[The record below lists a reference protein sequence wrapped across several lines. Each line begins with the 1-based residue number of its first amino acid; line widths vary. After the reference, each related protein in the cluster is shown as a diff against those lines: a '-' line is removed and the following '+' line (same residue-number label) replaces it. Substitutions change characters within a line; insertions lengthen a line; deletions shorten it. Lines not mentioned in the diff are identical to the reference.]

1 MSRVVTALVAT
12 LVTLLCIEI
21 ALRVIGF
28 DPLADIRSGRGAM
41 LRVSANPD
49 LQYDLTP
56 GASGLAWET
65 QVSVNSAGFRGPE
78 VSLQKRQYRIEVLGD
93 SIAFGSSLPA
103 GTEFPAQLGRLLEGR
118 AEVLNMAV
126 SGYDTLQEDALFETK
141 GRGYDPDL
149 VVVTYCLN
157 DTGVANTNLYYVKLL
172 QWYGTTR
179 LTALRTFQF
188 LMVRIDRIMMGQYL
202 RWANRPAVFRR
213 IYRDRID
220 PIGADERDLRSL
232 MREAGAVGHFPS
244 DWYATDDRVGRLRY
258 AFRRLRSLVGA
269 GGHTRVLVLIVPW
282 LAQHGDAYPH
292 TAAHRIVA
300 HEAERVGFDV
310 LDLTAPF
317 MARGIVGLRVSQNDP
332 CHPNPEGHHI
342 MAEAVARYVTALR
355 AGTSDGTDR
364 GAQDTDG
371 LRVPQRSPD
380 VPVHG

>member
-1 MSRVVTALVAT
+1 VSRIVTAIVAT
-12 LVTLLCIEI
+12 LVTLSGIEI
-21 ALRVIGF
+21 ALRVVSY

-41 LRVSANPD
+41 LRLSANPD
-49 LQYDLTP
+49 VQYELTP
-56 GASGLAWET
+56 GASGFAWDT
-65 QVSVNSAGFRGPE
+65 QVSINSAGFRGPE
-78 VSLQKRQYRIEVLGD
+78 VSLVKRQYRIEVLGD

-118 AEVLNMAV
+118 AEVLNLAV
-126 SGYDTLQEDALFETK
+126 SGYDTLQEAALFETK
-141 GRGYDPDL
+141 GRAYDPDL

-157 DTGVANTNLYYVKLL
+157 DTGVANTNMYYVKLL

-188 LMVRIDRIMMGQYL
+188 LMVQVDRIMMGQYL

-220 PIGADERDLRSL
+220 PIGADEQELQSL

-244 DWYATDDRVGRLRY
+244 NWYATDDRIGRLRY
-258 AFRRLRSLVGA
+258 AFRRLRALVDA

-317 MARGIVGLRVSQNDP
+317 MAHGIVGLRASQTDP
-332 CHPNPEGHHI
+332 CHPNPEGHQI
-342 MAEAVARYVTALR
+342 MAEAVARYVTTLTT
-355 AGTSDGTDR
+355 GTTDGTDH
-364 GAQDTDG
+364 GSQDAERMRAPVRSLDG
-371 LRVPQRSPD
+371 
-380 VPVHG
+380 PVHG